1 MARWLN
7 TKLVCRLILYIFFSF
22 VVVETI
28 SAQVDQND
36 PFHNT
41 YNLGQDAEIVVFR
54 PPYQFNNITPGR
66 IEASIYDTRGAV
78 ENGFSLMS
86 TYADTNAH
94 GLYGLSQAFDA
105 ATGDLNADGQDNI
118 IAAWEGPN
126 HTITLSVPQIDTTN
140 LQRIGAWYGSVQDYG
155 VPKMFYDSTKFAD
168 NKLKSIIRVAT
179 GQFDE
184 DAARE
189 FVVAYWA
196 DTNDPTGG
204 HVQLVFYKMMN
215 GTPTPTDSI
224 QVGDIRPFQ
233 TQYPGILSES
243 NLFDIAVGD
252 FDGDGVD
259 EVAVADVEPGATNGS
274 SFGWKLMAHI
284 VRKDKNTGRWVSY
297 IDSSKPLDSVPYNSN
312 DILVRLSLTSGDYN
326 GDGRADLAYAWEK
339 HPINDQS
346 CSIGLQP
353 LQVTLPSGSSGD
365 IAIPGV
371 YLDPTLIT
379 SNSSWGYTVE
389 VSSGDYNK
397 DGIDE
402 LLFNA
407 KGQTRVYEFKNHTIS
422 SNNLHQIAS
431 TYLGNTDQEN
441 NRRSSLLTDTDLPY
455 SDSLK
460 SDIVTFSY
468 ESGSNKYQ
476 LHDYQA
482 QPGQSYTSYSNPTA
496 SINGPLN
503 FAYYHWVMVAGDLN
517 ADAVHLGT
525 PKRTTVHNIVQPLV
539 ILNAPPIHYD
549 VFNGTP
555 YDVNGCFTNGAP
567 CDFKSTYVN
576 ATDNTMEVSTE
587 VNADWGVSQ
596 SISATVG
603 AGGSGVLKKL
613 PFSVSA
619 SITGTLERSYGGGF
633 SKVNG
638 SSKTYKVTVT
648 SDAIADDRIYAT
660 VSDYDILEYPTYS
673 KGELAGHVAVVLP
686 KFTGLESLQNTW
698 FAGKSERART
708 YLSNHEVGNV
718 LSYPE
723 SATLPTGATLFGNGG
738 FASGGG
744 ADTWE
749 LSGSSSQDWELMFSS
764 TEISERTRSSYQ
776 TLDRSVS
783 TDLSVSYG
791 VVDVDLEGSM
801 SDSYDNDQIST
812 HKTTV
817 HQESGL
823 KVHFGTIDQSILGT
837 KTYTVSPYVYWN
849 KAGALVLDY
858 AVQPDQSTGVSSWWT
873 QQYGS
878 KPDLTFNLP
887 WFYDEDKGIGSTDP
901 KVQKEETR
909 DIIFNPVNPE
919 PGDIVSIFARV
930 DNYSLADMASGS
942 TLKFYYGD
950 PRDGGTL
957 ITNEDGVS
965 SENVP
970 ALQARESAII
980 ELAKWKVPAD
990 LTNQSKIY
998 AVVDG
1003 DSTIDEVHED
1013 NNIAWNLIN
1022 PKAPTGTAIEGQGS
1036 PTLPAHISLEQN
1048 YPNPFNPTTT
1058 ITYSLVQAQ
1067 NVTLKVYDILGRE
1080 VATLFKGWQSS
1091 GTHKIQFDATRLASG
1106 LYFYRMQTK
1115 GFVLTRKMMLIK

>member
-1 MARWLN
+1 MCGDKRF
-7 TKLVCRLILYIFFSF
+7 YIQWIIVFCISF
-22 VVVETI
+22 TVQI
-28 SAQVDQND
+28 AYGQINQND

-54 PPYQFNNITPGR
+54 PPYQSNNITPGR
-66 IEASIYDTRGAV
+66 IEASVYDTKGAV

-86 TYADTNAH
+86 TWADTNAH
-94 GLYGLSQAFDA
+94 GLYGMSQAFDA

-118 IAAWEGPN
+118 VAAWEGPN
-126 HTITLSVPQIDTTN
+126 HTITLSIPQIDTTN
-140 LQRIGAWYGSVQDYG
+140 LQRTGAWYGSVQDYG

-168 NKLKSIIRVAT
+168 NKVKNIIRVAT

-184 DAARE
+184 DAAKE

-196 DTNDPTGG
+196 DTGDPKGG
-204 HVQLVFYKMMN
+204 PVQLVFYKMMN

-274 SFGWKLMAHI
+274 SYGWKLMAHI
-284 VRKDKNTGRWVSY
+284 VRKDKNTGHWVHY
-297 IDSSKPLDSVPYNSN
+297 IDSSKPLDSVSYNSN

-353 LQVTLPSGSSGD
+353 LVVTLPSGTSGD
-365 IAIPGV
+365 IAIPGS

-379 SNSSWGYTVE
+379 SNSTWGYTVE

-407 KGQTRVYEFKNHTIS
+407 KGQVSVYEFKNHTIS
-422 SNNLHQIAS
+422 SNNLQKIAS
-431 TYLGNTDQEN
+431 TYLNNTDQEN

-468 ESGSNKYQ
+468 ESGHYQ

-482 QPGQSYTSYSNPTA
+482 QPRQSSAYYNNPTA
-496 SINGPLN
+496 SINGPLD
-503 FAYYHWVMVAGDLN
+503 FSYYHWVMVAGDLN
-517 ADAVHLGT
+517 ADAVHLGA

-549 VFNGTP
+549 ILNDTT
-555 YDVNGCFTNGAP
+555 YDVNGCFKSGVP
-567 CDFKSTYVN
+567 CDFTSTYVN

-596 SISATVG
+596 SISTSVG
-603 AGGSGVLKKL
+603 AGGEGVLKKL

-619 SITGTLERSYGGGF
+619 SITGTLDRKYGNGF
-633 SKVNG
+633 SKVNQ
-638 SSKTYKVTVT
+638 SSKTYQVTVT
-648 SDAIADDRIYAT
+648 SNAVVDDRIYAT
-660 VSDYDILEYPTYS
+660 ISDYDILEYPTYS
-673 KGELAGHVAVVLP
+673 KGELVGHVAVVLP
-686 KFTGLESLQNTW
+686 KFSGLQSLQNTW
-698 FAGKSERART
+698 FSGKSEKARM
-708 YLSNHEVGNV
+708 YLTDHEVGNV
-718 LSYPE
+718 LSYRS
-723 SATLPTGATLFGNGG
+723 SATMPKGAKLFGSGR
-738 FASGGG
+738 FSGGG
-744 ADTWE
+744 ADSYE
-749 LSGSSSQDWELMFSS
+749 LSGNATHDWEVMFSS
-764 TEISERTRSSYQ
+764 DSVTERTSTSYQ
-776 TLDRSVS
+776 TLDRKIS
-783 TDLSVSYG
+783 TDLSASYG
-791 VVDVDLEGSM
+791 VVDVDLEASM
-801 SDSYDNDQIST
+801 SDSYDSKQIST
-812 HKTTV
+812 HKTVV

-823 KVHFGTIDQSILGT
+823 KVHFGTIDASILGAG
-837 KTYTVSPYVYWN
+837 KTYTVSPYVYWDS
-849 KAGALVLDY
+849 AGALVLDY
-858 AVQPDQSTGVSSWWT
+858 AVSSLQSSGVSTWWT
-873 QQYGS
+873 EKYGN

-887 WFYDEDKGIGSTDP
+887 WLYDQEKGIGSTDP
-901 KVQKEETR
+901 HVQSQETR
-909 DIIFNPVNPE
+909 DIIFNPVNPQ
-919 PGDIVSIFARV
+919 PGEVVSIYARV
-930 DNYSLADMASGS
+930 DNYSLTDMTTGS
-942 TLKFYYGD
+942 TIKFYYGD
-950 PRDGGTL
+950 PQNGGTL
-957 ITNEDGVS
+957 ITNQDGVS
-965 SENVP
+965 SVNVP
-970 ALQARESAII
+970 AIQARKSAVI
-980 ELAKWKVPAD
+980 ELANWKVPAD
-990 LTNQSKIY
+990 LTNESKVY
-998 AVVDG
+998 AVVDPNN
-1003 DSTIDEVHED
+1003 TIAEVHE
-1013 NNIAWNLIN
+1013 NNNTAWNLVN
-1022 PKAPTGTAIEGQGS
+1022 PDAPTGTAIEGQGN
-1036 PTLPAHISLEQN
+1036 PALPAHISLEQN

-1058 ITYSLVQAQ
+1058 ISYSLVQAQ
-1067 NVTLKVYDILGRE
+1067 NVTIKVYDILGRE

-1091 GTHKIQFDATRLASG
+1091 GTHRIQFNASQLASG

-1115 GFVLTRKMMLIK
+1115 GYVLTRKMMLIK

>member
-1 MARWLN
+1 MKKNLCGES
-7 TKLVCRLILYIFFSF
+7 LCVFFLLSIFSL
-22 VVVETI
+22 TGLQ
-28 SAQVDQND
+28 SSYAQLDQND
-36 PFHNT
+36 PFYNT
-41 YNLGQDAEIVVFR
+41 YNLGQDAEIIVFK
-54 PPYQFNNITPGR
+54 PQYLSNNVISGKVSAT
-66 IEASIYDTRGAV
+66 IFDTKGAI
-78 ENGFSLMS
+78 ENGLSVMTSFE
-86 TYADTNAH
+86 DTGVH
-94 GLYGLSQAFDA
+94 GIYGTSQALDA

-118 IAAWEGPN
+118 VAAWEGPD
-126 HTITLSVPQIDTTN
+126 HTITLMVPQIDTTN
-140 LQRIGAWYGSVQDYG
+140 LQRTGAWYGSVQDYG
-155 VPKMFYDSTKFAD
+155 VPKMFFDSTKFAD
-168 NKLKSIIRVAT
+168 NHLQSIIRVAT
-179 GQFDE
+179 GQFDN
-184 DAARE
+184 DASRE

-196 DTNDPTGG
+196 DIGDSTGG
-204 HVQLVFYKMMN
+204 PVQLVFYKMVN
-215 GTPTPTDSI
+215 GTPSPTDSI
-224 QVGDIRPFQ
+224 QVGDIRPLQ
-233 TQYPGILSES
+233 TKYPGILSQT

-259 EVAVADVEPGATNGS
+259 EVAVIDVEPGPSNSSKS
-274 SFGWKLMAHI
+274 SFGWNLMAHI
-284 VRKDKNTGRWVSY
+284 VRKNSSTDRWSAF
-297 IDSSKPLDSVPYNSN
+297 INSGQPLDSEPYNFN
-312 DILVRLSLTSGDYN
+312 YTVARLALAAGDFN
-326 GDGRADLAYAWEK
+326 GDGRDNLAYAYETR
-339 HPINDQS
+339 DVS
-346 CSIGLQP
+346 SGAYYIGLQP
-353 LQVTLPSGSSGD
+353 LNIDLTGSDITTPGGNKSSPLISGSSG
-365 IAIPGV
+365 
-371 YLDPTLIT
+371 
-379 SNSSWGYTVE
+379 WGYIVSL
-389 VSSGDYNK
+389 SSGDYNY

-402 LLFNA
+402 LVFRA
-407 KGQTRVYEFKNHTIS
+407 KGDVRIYGFNNNTIS
-422 SNNLHQIAS
+422 NNNLKQYAVAFVGNHQ
-431 TYLGNTDQEN
+431 QEDSS
-441 NRRSSLLTDTDLPY
+441 RSAVLTDSDLPY

-460 SDIVTFSY
+460 TDIMTYSWETYY
-468 ESGSNKYQ
+468 E

-482 QPGQSYTSYSNPTA
+482 QPGQSYTSFSSPTA
-496 SINGPLN
+496 SVTDQMSPTY
-503 FAYYHWVMVAGDLN
+503 AHWAMVAGDLN
-517 ADAVHLGT
+517 ADAVHLGA
-525 PKRTTVHNIVQPLV
+525 PKRMTVHNIVQPLV

-549 VFNGTP
+549 VINGTS
-555 YDVNGCFTNGAP
+555 YDVNGCFSGSP

-596 SISATVG
+596 SISASVS

-619 SITGTLERSYGGGF
+619 SITGTLDRTYGGGF
-633 SKVNG
+633 SKVQG
-638 SSKTYKVTVT
+638 SSSTYKVTVT

-673 KGELAGHVAVVLP
+673 KGQLGGHIAVVLP

-708 YLSNHEVGNV
+708 YLSNHEAGNI
-718 LSYPE
+718 LSYQE
-723 SATLPTGATLFGNGG
+723 TATLPDSAVLFGKGG

-783 TDLSVSYG
+783 ADLSVSYG

-823 KVHFGTIDQSILGT
+823 KVHFGTIDASILGT

-858 AVQPDQSTGVSSWWT
+858 AVQPDQSTGVPSWWT

-887 WFYDEDKGIGSTDP
+887 WFYDQEKGIGSTDP
-901 KVQKEETR
+901 QVQKEETR

-919 PGDIVSIFARV
+919 PGEVVSVYAKV
-930 DNYSLADMASGS
+930 DNYSLTDMSTGS
-942 TLKFYYGD
+942 AIKFYYGD
-950 PRDGGTL
+950 PRNGGTL
-957 ITNEDGVS
+957 ITNENGVS
-965 SENVP
+965 SVNVP
-970 ALQARESAII
+970 ALQARKSAVI
-980 ELAKWKVPAD
+980 ELANWKVPAD

-1003 DSTIDEVHED
+1003 DNTISEVHED

-1022 PKAPTGTAIEGQGS
+1022 PKAPTATAIAGQGN
-1036 PTLPAHISLEQN
+1036 PRLPAHISLEQN

-1058 ITYSLVQAQ
+1058 IIIFAGQVPGCF
-1067 NVTLKVYDILGRE
+1067 IE
-1080 VATLFKGWQSS
+1080 
-1091 GTHKIQFDATRLASG
+1091 G
-1106 LYFYRMQTK
+1106 L
-1115 GFVLTRKMMLIK
+1115 